1 MGKMKTVMHPI
12 NGEITKNRFSYVYIH
27 IFMILIY
34 NLYNLMISN
43 LYYVCND
50 SWMNGWQNDDVNFM
64 PLLALLG
71 LCWEAYTL
79 FEDALKQFA
88 CGPLMRSAT

>member
-1 MGKMKTVMHPI
+1 
-12 NGEITKNRFSYVYIH
+12 
-27 IFMILIY
+27 
-34 NLYNLMISN
+34 
-43 LYYVCND
+43 
-50 SWMNGWQNDDVNFM
+50 MNGWQNDDVNFM

>member
-1 MGKMKTVMHPI
+1 MHPI

>member
-1 MGKMKTVMHPI
+1 MVKSQKQVFLCEM
-12 NGEITKNRFSYVYIH
+12 YIH
-27 IFMILIY
+27 VFFNDTHIY
-34 NLYNLMISN
+34 LYNLMISN

-50 SWMNGWQNDDVNFM
+50 SWMNGWQNDDVKISC
-64 PLLALLG
+64 PCSPCQR